1 LLEGSV
7 IIDAGKV
14 REIKKQQVVMR
25 WPGQVERG
33 ILDLAQV
40 RALASPA
47 RSEVYYAFSAEEP
60 MSTSEVA
67 VSLRRAAPTVRY
79 HVNEL
84 VKANLLLDVET
95 RKRHARTE
103 SAYVHSMVYAFT
115 ARPPYPPEYLEEIHK
130 GFGAI
135 LRTMERERKTSLA
148 VAQIDPGFYDFVGF
162 RHNFITLP
170 ADQLARFKS
179 RMYEVLE
186 EFEQY
191 ADPEGILTHVVSYI
205 SPVIAESL
213 PRLNGEDPDATP

>member
-1 LLEGSV
+1 MWEGSV
-7 IIDAGKV
+7 
-14 REIKKQQVVMR
+14 EIGAKKGRKIEKQHVIKR

-33 ILDLAQV
+33 ILDLVQV

-47 RSEVYYAFSAEEP
+47 RAEVYYAFSAEEP
-60 MSTSEVA
+60 LSTHEVA
-67 VSLRRAAPTVRY
+67 ISLRRAAPTVRY

-84 VKANLLLDVET
+84 VKAGLLLDVES

-103 SAYVHSMVYAFT
+103 SAYVHAMVYAFT
-115 ARPPYPPEYLEEIHK
+115 ARPPYEPEYLEEIHK

-135 LRTMERERKTSLA
+135 LRTMERERKTCLA
-148 VAQIDPGFYDFVGF
+148 VAQIDPDFYNFVGF

-170 ADQLARFKS
+170 PEHLTRFKA
-179 RMYEVLE
+179 RMYEVLG

-191 ADPEGILTHVVSYI
+191 ADPNGILTHVVSYI

-213 PRLNGEDPDATP
+213 PRLNGEDPNDAP